1 MPGHA
6 ATAAQR
12 QGRIEQGKET
22 TRAAEGEAMIIWLQF
37 IACTVVILYAGT
49 KLSKYGDIIAEKT
62 GLGRTWIGVVLM
74 ASVTSLP
81 ELVTGASSVVFFDLP
96 NIAVGDVLGS
106 CMFNI
111 LIIALLDFH
120 PRSAPISS
128 QAHQGQVLAAAYGV
142 LLLGLVNIAIVAG
155 VKISGLGWV
164 GLYSIF
170 FLFIYLGAVRMV
182 FLYEKRRLMETR
194 QAIEEE
200 AQYAHIS
207 KAHAYATYAL
217 NAALVMVAATWL
229 PHLGD
234 EIAKLTGLGR
244 TFVGS
249 IFIAVS
255 TSLPE
260 VVVSFAALKIGAVD
274 LALGNLLGSNLFNI
288 GILAVDDILYTK
300 GPLLSHITSSHT
312 VTASSAIVMTA
323 IAVVGLT
330 YRASRK
336 YYFLAWDS
344 GGILAVYVIATY
356 VLYLI
361 R

>member
-1 MPGHA
+1 
-6 ATAAQR
+6 
-12 QGRIEQGKET
+12 
-22 TRAAEGEAMIIWLQF
+22 MIIWLQF
-37 IACTVVILYAGT
+37 IACTAVILFAGV

-81 ELVTGASSVVFFDLP
+81 ELITGVSSVKLFDLP

-111 LIIALLDFH
+111 LIIALLDF
-120 PRSAPISS
+120 RRGDTPISS
-128 QAHQGQVLAAAYGV
+128 QAHQGQTLTAAYGI
-142 LLLGLVNIAIVAG
+142 LLLGSVSIALVAG
-155 VKISGLGWV
+155 AKIPVFGWV
-164 GLYSIF
+164 GLYSVF
-170 FLFIYLGAVRMV
+170 FLLIYLGAMRMV
-182 FLYEKRRLMETR
+182 FLYEKRRFLETP

-200 AQYAHIS
+200 IQYAHIS
-207 KAHAYATYAL
+207 RQRAYLMYAL
-217 NAALVMVAATWL
+217 NALLVIGAATWL

-234 EIAKLTGLGR
+234 AIAEMTGLGG

-249 IFIAVS
+249 VFIAVS

-260 VVVSFAALKIGAVD
+260 VVVSFAALRMGAVD
-274 LALGNLLGSNLFNI
+274 LALGNLFGSNLFNI
-288 GILAVDDILYTK
+288 GILAIDDIFYTK
-300 GPLLSHITSSHT
+300 GPLLSHITGGHAI
-312 VTASSAIVMTA
+312 TASAAIVMTA

-336 YYFLAWDS
+336 YYFIAWDS
-344 GGILAVYVIATY
+344 VGILAVYGIATY
-356 VLYLI
+356 VLYTL

>member
-1 MPGHA
+1 ML
-6 ATAAQR
+6 
-12 QGRIEQGKET
+12 
-22 TRAAEGEAMIIWLQF
+22 IWLQF
-37 IACTVVILYAGT
+37 IACTAVILFAGT

-81 ELVTGASSVVFFDLP
+81 ELITGVSSVTVFDLP

-111 LIIALLDFH
+111 LIIALLDF
-120 PRSAPISS
+120 RRGGAPISS
-128 QAHQGQVLAAAYGV
+128 QAHQGQVLTAAYGI
-142 LLLGLVNIAIVAG
+142 LLLGLVSMAIVA
-155 VKISGLGWV
+155 VTKIPVIGWV
-164 GLYSIF
+164 GMYSAF
-170 FLFIYLGAVRMV
+170 FLMIYLGAMRMV
-182 FLYEKRRLMETR
+182 FLYEKRRLLETP

-200 AQYAHIS
+200 MQYAHIS
-207 KAHAYATYAL
+207 KQRAYTMYAL
-217 NAALVMVAATWL
+217 NAALVIGAATWL

-234 EIAKLTGLGR
+234 AIAEMTGLGR

-260 VVVSFAALKIGAVD
+260 VVVSFAALKMGAVD

-288 GILAVDDILYTK
+288 GILAIDDVFYTN
-300 GPLLSHITSSHT
+300 GPLLSHITGGHA
-312 VTASSAIVMTA
+312 VTASAAIAMTA

-336 YYFLAWDS
+336 YYFVAWDS
-344 GGILAVYVIATY
+344 VGILTVYGIATY
-356 VLYLI
+356 VLYTM